1 MTKRSKNWMYLAI
14 VIIITIVGCVS
25 IYNPNTKKFNI
36 KLGLDLR
43 SGTHIA
49 VQLLPMQN
57 YATGKD
63 EPITEDIIANSIQV
77 FEKRLNPE
85 GNKEILIQKEGTDR
99 LIIEIPEETDVKRA
113 EELVKKVG
121 VLEFKE
127 QDMRT
132 NRWKT
137 VLTGASLKPNSAKT
151 GIDQSGKSYVS
162 IEFNNEGAKK
172 FGEITKRNI
181 TFIGR

>member
-1 MTKRSKNWMYLAI
+1 M
-14 VIIITIVGCVS
+14 
-25 IYNPNTKKFNI
+25 
-36 KLGLDLR
+36 
-43 SGTHIA
+43 
-49 VQLLPMQN
+49 
-57 YATGKD
+57 
-63 EPITEDIIANSIQV
+63 
-77 FEKRLNPE
+77 
-85 GNKEILIQKEGTDR
+85 IQKEGNDR

-127 QDMRT
+127 QDVRT

-151 GIDQSGKSYVS
+151 GIEPSGKSYVS
-162 IEFNNEGAKK
+162 IEFNSEGAKK

-181 TFIGR
+181 KKPIAIYFDNKEISSPVVQSAILGGSVVELLNLRKLGISEKTKKSAMKEKKNIELKKDIDPKRRK